1 MSGVLVLLQGTNP
14 LPNYVAASFLLRHG
28 PEHGLPRPQHL
39 LVLSTPQVAEAT
51 EALLTLLRQAH
62 TDLGISASEERL
74 ADPNDAELVVTRV
87 RAALARLGATRPHLN
102 YTGGTKVMAVH
113 AARALGGDA
122 DFSYLDARR
131 HRLFVEGRGLVP
143 PLIAPDL
150 REYVRLRLE
159 QLAALHQAALE
170 PLPPDDPRQ
179 RPLPAA
185 TSAAAQVLATIR
197 PLEWTTWLGNLAPL
211 LSRAVEGDGQWPRG
225 WPTRLPWHLNL
236 LPVAAG
242 LATDL
247 GLDPGARHAFMGA
260 GEWAV
265 LRPEQVRVAACFLR
279 QGGWLEQVIE
289 AWTRRALTER
299 AGSEVEVLRSRR
311 LRAGIY
317 LWASP
322 SPPGEEET
330 GEDGEAA
337 GRLPG
342 ESRPEVDVLA
352 VVGYQLVAI
361 SCTASARYEDVVKRA
376 YEVWYRARQL
386 GGDEGRAVVVSL
398 AEAGT
403 VERARDNLRNAY
415 GGAANVWI
423 LGVDD
428 LAGVALFAARLERLL
443 G

>member
-1 MSGVLVLLQGTNP
+1 MSSVLVLLQGTNP
-14 LPNYVAASFLLRHG
+14 LPNFVAASFLLRHG

-39 LVLSTPQVAEAT
+39 LVLSTPQVADAT
-51 EALLTLLRQAH
+51 EALLARLRQAH
-62 TDLGISASEERL
+62 ADLGVSASEERL

-87 RAALARLGATRPHLN
+87 RAALAGFGATRPHLN

-113 AARALGGDA
+113 AARALGSDA
-122 DFSYLDARR
+122 VFSYLDARR

-143 PLIAPDL
+143 PLSTPDL
-150 REYVRLRLE
+150 RRHVRLQLE

-179 RPLPAA
+179 PPLPAA
-185 TSAAAQVLATIR
+185 TSAAARVLATLR
-197 PLEWTTWLGNLAPL
+197 PLEWTKWLDKLAPL
-211 LSRAVEGDGQWPRG
+211 LSRVNDSDGQWPRG
-225 WPTRLPWHLNL
+225 WPTGLLWHPNL

-242 LATDL
+242 LAVDL
-247 GLDPGARHAFMGA
+247 GLEPAARHAFVGA

-289 AWTRRALTER
+289 AWTRRALAER
-299 AGSEVEVLRSRR
+299 AGGEVEVLRSRR

-322 SPPGEEET
+322 SPPGEE

-337 GRLPG
+337 RRLPR

-376 YEVWYRARQL
+376 YEIWYRARQL

-403 VERARDNLRNAY
+403 VERARENLRNAY

-428 LAGVALFAARLERLL
+428 LAGMERFAARLERLL